1 MRQRI
6 VVSGLGGQGV
16 LFLTRLLAEAALLAG
31 EEVLTSE
38 THGMAQRGGAVI
50 STVKVGAFHGPLL
63 APGEAEV
70 GLFLVPE
77 NLAVH
82 GHFLRPSALVFVSAT
97 APTGHPTLDA
107 AAVAAAAGAP
117 RSANLALLGFAAGRG
132 GLFAPPEGFEA
143 AIRAVTPARYQAQN
157 LAAFSAGV
165 RAAS

>member
-16 LFLTRLLAEAALLAG
+16 LFLTRILAEAALHAG

-38 THGMAQRGGAVI
+38 THGMAQRGGAVV
-50 STVKVGAFHGPLL
+50 STVKVGPFHGPLL
-63 APGEAEV
+63 SPGEAEV

-82 GHFLRPSALVFVSAT
+82 GHFLRPDGLAFVNAAT
-97 APTGHPTLDA
+97 STGHSTLDA

-117 RSANLALLGFAAGRG
+117 RSVNLVLLGFAAGRG
-132 GLFAPPEGFEA
+132 GLFSPPEGFET
-143 AIRAVTPARYQAQN
+143 AIRVVTPVRHQAQN

-165 RAAS
+165 AAAS